1 MAELYIHIP
10 KEFEAHFN
18 FDRFVDSLTRLMVDA
33 HCLAGNYEKETA
45 AMLIEVFKKA
55 IPAADVVERK
65 NGSWIE
71 DGYFNEPC
79 VCSYCGEPC
88 KDTVMGK
95 PRWIYCP
102 LCGSKNQEGSP

>member
-1 MAELYIHIP
+1 MAKEHIGRI
-10 KEFEAHFN
+10 EA
-18 FDRFVDSLTRLMVDA
+18 LDA
-33 HCLAGNYEKETA
+33 CYNGWNMDAATIETITA
-45 AMLIEVFKKA
+45 NIRR

-65 NGSWIE
+65 KGSWIE
-71 DGYFNEPC
+71 DGYYHEPC

-102 LCGSKNQEGSP
+102 MCGSKNQEDSP